1 LGRAPT
7 FQSNWKN
14 LAALL
19 KFEQLKSS
27 IYLPNGPISPFF
39 SLGLQSKKSS
49 KNFLHFLLKTIA
61 ETQSFGY
68 F

>member
-1 LGRAPT
+1 LGGALT

-14 LAALL
+14 LAASL

-27 IYLPNGPISPFF
+27 IYLSFGAIFHFLSF
-39 SLGLQSKKSS
+39 GLQSKKSS

-61 ETQSFGY
+61 DTQSFGY